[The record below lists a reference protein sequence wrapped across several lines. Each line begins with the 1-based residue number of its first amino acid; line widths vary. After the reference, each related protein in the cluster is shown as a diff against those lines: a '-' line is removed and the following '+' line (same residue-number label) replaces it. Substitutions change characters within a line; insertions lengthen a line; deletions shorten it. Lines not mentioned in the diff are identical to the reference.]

1 MATRNDSLEM
11 MRLHSQTNFRFDGGG
26 RLLSTNEEPP
36 FLAPR
41 MFLGRTAGGNVWHL
55 RHDLPGERAENLAAL
70 LEREPPLGA
79 PGEEPACLAQAIVI
93 LARDQPVTVIYRGP
107 AFVFD
112 ASPGSQLA
120 VSEAIGREAL
130 DPLPRSASPRAIGEG
145 EAVRFHRQLRE
156 MGWSEPLNAA
166 QQPCYVVEADGAI
179 VALCHSS
186 RSSRSAGEAGVS
198 TAPDYRRRGFGRR
211 VVEAWAEEVMAGGRT
226 AFYSTTWEN
235 AASRAIAGGLGL
247 RFFGEDC
254 HIT

>member
-1 MATRNDSLEM
+1 
-11 MRLHSQTNFRFDGGG
+11 MRLQARTLFRLDGGG
-26 RLLSTNEEPP
+26 RMASTSEEPP
-36 FLAPR
+36 FSAPR
-41 MFLGRTAGGNVWHL
+41 MFFGRTAGGNVWHL
-55 RHDLPGERAENLAAL
+55 RHDLPGEQAENLAAL
-70 LEREPPLGA
+70 LEREPPLGVQGA
-79 PGEEPACLAQAIVI
+79 EPGCLAQAIVI
-93 LARDQPVTVIYRGP
+93 LARDQPVTAIYRGP

-130 DPLPRSASPRAIGEG
+130 DPLPRTASPRAIGEG
-145 EAVRFHRQLRE
+145 ETVRFHRQLRE

-186 RSSRSAGEAGVS
+186 RSSPTAAEAGVS
-198 TAPDYRRRGFGRR
+198 TAPDYRRRGFARG
-211 VVEAWAEEVMAGGRT
+211 VVQSWAADVIAGGRV
-226 AFYSTTWEN
+226 AFYSTSWEN

>member
-1 MATRNDSLEM
+1 MATPNDSLEM

-55 RHDLPGERAENLAAL
+55 RHDLPGEQAENLAAL
-70 LEREPPLGA
+70 LEREPPLGV

-93 LARDQPVTVIYRGP
+93 LARDLPVTAIHRGP
-107 AFVFD
+107 AFVFEV
-112 ASPGSQLA
+112 SPEPGGGL
-120 VSEAIGREAL
+120 VRL
-130 DPLPRSASPRAIGEG
+130 DSADVA
-145 EAVRFHRQLRE
+145 RFHPQLRE
-156 MGWSEPLNAA
+156 VGWAEITAS
-166 QQPCYVVEADGAI
+166 QQPCFGIEAEGAI
-179 VALCHSS
+179 VAICHSS
-186 RSSRSAGEAGVS
+186 RSSVKAAAAGVD
-198 TAPDYRRRGFGRR
+198 TATDYRRRGFGRR
-211 VVEAWAEEVMAGGRT
+211 VVEAWAAEVMAGGRT
-226 AFYSTTWEN
+226 AFYSTSWDN